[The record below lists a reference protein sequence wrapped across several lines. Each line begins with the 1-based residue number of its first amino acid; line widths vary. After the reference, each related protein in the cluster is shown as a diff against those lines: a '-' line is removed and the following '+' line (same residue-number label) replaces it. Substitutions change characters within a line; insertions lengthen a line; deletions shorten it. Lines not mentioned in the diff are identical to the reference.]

1 MVDLRRPGW
10 KKISPSPRH
19 LVLRHGQRQL
29 RKLPS
34 PDTPIAEVKLLPG
47 QERLFSSYVPG
58 LEAGLHHIDV
68 EQDMVADG
76 QSMKQTTSHLFNVIG
91 PRFAL
96 PDGALDSFYPPQGH
110 ADSAEVVPHM
120 VFNDPTLPWERPAS
134 SVSGPDDATN
144 TVPWLAVLLFTQDE
158 LRLGSSELS
167 TMFAETSLG
176 TNVKQSQTLA
186 INMLASE
193 IPKVQNASSAVV
205 YDPDVD
211 GADAKTDLVF
221 LPSALFNPLFTH
233 YDAQG
238 KGVPGQKNGW
248 VHPHRFLAHVRDI
261 HLDGTATAATTDDE
275 THAYSVVVCHR
286 TGPLDITQP
295 TTVVA
300 HLVNIEGVEAMGWPV
315 TQRHVAMSSLYSWDY
330 TCLPPSSFSV
340 ADAFG
345 QLGTSVNSLGPRLTQ
360 DDVDALQK
368 AGAVGCRLASR
379 IHDGFSMVRYRL
391 QTGEVSSAFF
401 RGPFTP
407 GVVSFP
413 DTTEKAPWPGTSNTG
428 AKLQILDQ
436 EYNLMDVTYSAA
448 WNLGK
453 TLALAD
459 QTIATALSRVRT
471 EIFDQAMKEAQ
482 QAAVKTWAAD
492 LGIPSPYRTREDVIS
507 SIAATVDKVRKLPK
521 SGLLEHDPNG
531 MVHRW
536 FRPELPKLDLTYK
549 GSEIDASIDPFL
561 DSAAALVASTTDG
574 KASNDESTPAAPY
587 NEFNTPYSPDWAVVL
602 KWVMDRYF
610 LVNVPPHYLISD
622 PSHLPGESVRFF
634 NVDSAWVWAMVDGG
648 LSLANHLDRSDDR
661 FRNAIKGAINTYLTT
676 PIPGLGYVPPV
687 PTYGLLVRSALIT
700 KFPDMVVDLK
710 GKDKTDTTTGP
721 PEILR
726 HQVLGQD
733 TLLGLLR
740 AAPEDPDFT
749 SLLLREPPHQQYFS
763 AAKEI
768 TPQTIEMDYQRVYTD
783 DKADDPDSQKPIPY
797 SDTRSDTSNPRG
809 VNFIWGTTP
818 TATMP
823 TATMPTATDVR
834 ILNMENYASDV
845 QLQLVDLFK
854 PHPTWY
860 TEPYPSAA
868 LMGIELNAPCWQLE
882 VQLPY
887 QDPPAAAAVAAAVA
901 ALAAAPARATPLTAA
916 GGGRGGPATA
926 PTGPPPQHAGVQPSI
941 GCAPHPP
948 FGQRNRA
955 IPLRGGIDPAPHVR
969 LPQITAPPGPSTRR
983 GGTTTTQSPPSS
995 SEEDDAPPQ
1004 FTYLVYPVSAA
1015 AARQSR
1021 VPVLPNN
1028 TKQDLVFSIVL
1039 LTPPPPN
1046 TGPQDF
1052 QLQSLTFSVPLL
1064 GGCPAA
1070 EPQQPAPPLLI
1081 KDKKNGSYLG
1091 GVRMLSN
1098 MRFNV
1103 VAEVAADG
1111 STLMLTVLPRAVKG
1125 WWPVGEIGDSSGD
1138 VSLLLSGVV
1147 VQDYSSETRIEIGV
1161 TESYHVPH
1169 REYREILAVDVVPSW
1184 Y

>member
-19 LVLRHGQRQL
+19 LVLCHGQRQL
-29 RKLPS
+29 RKLRGL
-34 PDTPIAEVKLLPG
+34 DTPITEVKLLPG
-47 QERLFSSYVPG
+47 QEQLFSSYVPG
-58 LEAGLHHIDV
+58 LEAGLHHIDI
-68 EQDMVADG
+68 EQDIVADG

-110 ADSAEVVPHM
+110 ADSAEVVPNM

-134 SVSGPDDATN
+134 SVSGPDNATN

-158 LRLGSSELS
+158 LRLASSELS

-193 IPKVQNASSAVV
+193 IPKVQNTSSAVV
-205 YDPDVD
+205 YDSDVD
-211 GADAKTDLVF
+211 GAEAKTDLIF
-221 LPSALFNPLFTH
+221 LQSTLFNPLFTH

-238 KGVPGQKNGW
+238 KGFPGQKNGW

-261 HLDGTATAATTDDE
+261 HLHGTATAAKTDDE

-300 HLVNIEGVEAMGWPV
+300 HLVNIEGIEAMDWPV
-315 TQRHVAMSSLYSWDY
+315 AQRYVAISSLYSWDY
-330 TCLPPSSFSV
+330 TCLPPNSFSV
-340 ADAFG
+340 SDAFG
-345 QLGTSVNSLGPRLTQ
+345 QLGTSINSLRRRLTQ
-360 DDVDALQK
+360 DDVDTLQK
-368 AGAVGCRLASR
+368 AGAVGCRLTSR
-379 IHDGFSMVRYRL
+379 IRDGFSMVRYRL
-391 QTGEVSSAFF
+391 RTGEVSSAFF

-407 GVVSFP
+407 SVVSFP
-413 DTTEKAPWPGTSNTG
+413 DTEKPPWPGTSNTG
-428 AKLQILDQ
+428 EKLQILDQ

-459 QTIATALSRVRT
+459 QTFATALARVRT
-471 EIFDQAMKEAQ
+471 QIFNQAMKEAQ

-492 LGIPSPYRTREDVIS
+492 LGIPPPYRTREDVIS
-507 SIAATVDKVRKLPK
+507 SIAATVDEVHTLPK
-521 SGLLEHDPNG
+521 SGLLEHDPDG

-536 FRPELPKLDLTYK
+536 FQPELPKLDLSYK
-549 GSEIDASIDPFL
+549 GSEIDPIIDPFL
-561 DSAAALVASTTDG
+561 DSAAALIASTTDG
-574 KASNDESTPAAPY
+574 KAGDESMPAPY

-602 KWVMDRYF
+602 KWVMDQYF

-622 PSHLPGESVRFF
+622 PSHLPRESVRFF

-661 FRNAIKGAINTYLTT
+661 FRNSIKGAINTYLTT
-676 PIPGLGYVPPV
+676 PIPGLGYMPPV
-687 PTYGLLVRSALIT
+687 PTYGFLVRSALIT

-710 GKDKTDTTTGP
+710 GKDKSSTTGP

-733 TLLGLLR
+733 TLLGLMR

-768 TPQTIEMDYQRVYTD
+768 TPQMLDMDYQRVYTD
-783 DKADDPDSQKPIPY
+783 DIADDPDSQKPITY
-797 SDTRSDTSNPRG
+797 TDTRGNASNPRG
-809 VNFIWGTTP
+809 VNFIWGT
-818 TATMP
+818 AT
-823 TATMPTATDVR
+823 TDVR
-834 ILNMENYASDV
+834 ILNMENYANDV

-882 VQLPY
+882 
-887 QDPPAAAAVAAAVA
+887 
-901 ALAAAPARATPLTAA
+901 R
-916 GGGRGGPATA
+916 
-926 PTGPPPQHAGVQPSI
+926 PSI
-941 GCAPHPP
+941 ACAPHPP
-948 FGQRNRA
+948 FGTRNRA
-955 IPLRGGIDPAPHVR
+955 TPRRGIDPAPHVR
-969 LPQITAPPGPSTRR
+969 PAPQAQITAATTPSHASHPE
-983 GGTTTTQSPPSS
+983 GGD
-995 SEEDDAPPQ
+995 DDAPQ
-1004 FTYLVYPVSAA
+1004 FAYLVYPVSAA

-1021 VPVLPNN
+1021 VRALAGG
-1028 TKQDLVFSIVL
+1028 TKQDLVFSAVL
-1039 LTPPPPN
+1039 APN
-1046 TGPQDF
+1046 TGMNF
-1052 QLQSLTFSVPLL
+1052 ELASLAFSVPL
-1064 GGCPAA
+1064 G
-1070 EPQQPAPPLLI
+1070 PLLVQ
-1081 KDKKNGSYLG
+1081 DKNGAYLDG
-1091 GVRMLSN
+1091 ASMLSN

-1103 VAEVAADG
+1103 VVGVAADR
-1111 STLMLTVLPRAVKG
+1111 SALVLTVVPRVVQG
-1125 WWPVGEIGDSSGD
+1125 WWPVGNMNGGNSGD
-1138 VSLLLSGVV
+1138 VSFLLSGVV
-1147 VQDYSSETRIEIGV
+1147 VREYSSETKVEAMV

-1169 REYREILAVDVVPSW
+1169 RRDRDLLLPVDVVPA
-1184 Y
+1184 